1 MSFYEKNLEALYKQ
15 YPNFK
20 DFVPGEILKNSD
32 LIISNSKSGLPTA
45 KVNGKYIHSNRE
57 PEREAERLVKL
68 EFPDKIAACIIEGF
82 GLGYFVEAIM
92 LQKPELSL
100 VLVEASEERFF
111 KSLEI
116 RDFTKIFS
124 SPMVNLLIGKQSA
137 SIREILPGL
146 PKGKL
151 QIFKHRALYELD
163 SEYYREVDT
172 YIQHFLSRKEVNSAT
187 LKKFGKLW
195 VRNLINNLNYLPKA
209 GDVGDLTKKYKNY
222 PVLLL
227 AAGPSLDNILP
238 IMSEL
243 YKRFIIVAVDTSAGL
258 LINSGYNP
266 DFTVIVDP
274 QYWNTRHLDRVDLSK
289 TILISESSTNPGIF
303 RKNHKNYF
311 YCGSI
316 FPLGVFIE
324 KYAGS
329 KKKLGA
335 GGSVAT
341 TAWDFCRLISTGDL
355 HAGGLD
361 LGFPESKT
369 HFHGSFFEEKVH
381 TETTRKKPSENF
393 AYQYIV
399 SGNTFQ
405 SKNNIGSTTLTDQ
418 RLSIYIKWFEEQIE
432 INKIKN
438 IWNLSALGIK
448 IKGMD
453 YKDFNKLLNYPEIRE
468 DINKI
473 NMDIRKKSSD
483 EIQKTKRLIVQG
495 IKILKTELETLL
507 SLAIDA
513 LLQISAYK
521 NNKQNQ
527 NTVQNLIN
535 NLDRIDKQIMGSTS
549 NRISSFLLQP
559 IITEI
564 TNMDHAETFDEGINQ
579 SERLYSRI
587 KESSIFHKS
596 LITSFLN
603 TNNNIL

>member
-195 VRNLINNLNYLPKA
+195 VRNLINNLNYLPRA